1 MCIITGSRKECVHW
15 GPGDSAQWM
24 GTSSPSFRF
33 LSLLG
38 LSGFKRR
45 FLERSAVEY
54 KVLGVAMM
62 FLGFG
67 LIFYFW
73 LDFLFLVFLLCFYL
87 FKIEIHIKLTIWKYS
102 IRYINNVMQPSCL
115 PSSKTFSP
123 PQKETLCPLN
133 SRFPFPQP
141 LSLWIYSPWMFH
153 ISRVNMWPFVTVFFH
168 LAWSFWSLP

>member
-1 MCIITGSRKECVHW
+1 
-15 GPGDSAQWM
+15 M

-87 FKIEIHIKLTIWKYS
+87 FKIEIHIKLTI
-102 IRYINNVMQPSCL
+102 
-115 PSSKTFSP
+115 
-123 PQKETLCPLN
+123 
-133 SRFPFPQP
+133 
-141 LSLWIYSPWMFH
+141 
-153 ISRVNMWPFVTVFFH
+153 
-168 LAWSFWSLP
+168 

>member
-1 MCIITGSRKECVHW
+1 
-15 GPGDSAQWM
+15 M

-54 KVLGVAMM
+54 KVLGAAMM

-73 LDFLFLVFLLCFYL
+73 LDFFISGFFALL
-87 FKIEIHIKLTIWKYS
+87 
-102 IRYINNVMQPSCL
+102 
-115 PSSKTFSP
+115 
-123 PQKETLCPLN
+123 
-133 SRFPFPQP
+133 
-141 LSLWIYSPWMFH
+141 LSF
-153 ISRVNMWPFVTVFFH
+153 
-168 LAWSFWSLP
+168 